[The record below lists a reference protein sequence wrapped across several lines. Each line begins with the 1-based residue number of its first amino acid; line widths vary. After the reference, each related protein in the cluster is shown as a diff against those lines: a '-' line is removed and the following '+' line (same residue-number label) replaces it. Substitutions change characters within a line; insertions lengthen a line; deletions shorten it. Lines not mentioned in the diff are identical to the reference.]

1 MKVSGT
7 YGQFSSDVITS
18 LTLVTNSA
26 TYGPFGHGGGTPFR
40 TTAQHNGGGSI
51 VGFFARAGQRVDA
64 IGVVYANPEQDDV
77 GFHLSTTSNNLLA

>member
-1 MKVSGT
+1 MQIQLGPSETLLKVSGT

-18 LTLVTNSA
+18 LTLVTNFA

-40 TTAQHNGGGSI
+40 TPAQRNGSI

-64 IGVVYANPEQDDV
+64 IGVYINSEQVDGV
-77 GFHLSTTSNNLLA
+77 VIFS